1 MTEHLFHTL
10 QEEHLLDAKIPVD
23 AGDAPARWLAA
34 AEKPVAKELIEE
46 VVAIGSHDA
55 WPPVDTW
62 MTLAEKLL
70 SPLHSTINP
79 SQTVYDRLRGRM
91 LLADSDEFLVVKGS
105 LNGIQRFIYDV
116 RSTGALKNLRGRS
129 FYLNLLLDA
138 VVERLLSEFGL
149 TRAAVLYNS
158 GGTCCLFIP
167 YAAETEARF
176 EALANEI
183 RQRVF
188 ACHGE
193 QLVLLNA
200 VRATRQTIQK
210 DLSSL
215 LSELQNRKNRDK
227 YAPLRGFT
235 TEQCQLLFS
244 PQRPV
249 EESSARYVELG
260 GRLPQME
267 CMAVCHI
274 PQSIR
279 TDGVEPGGL
288 GVYYYLLRRSE
299 VAAFTMEG
307 TSLVLFNSYELPR
320 VTVPVRCE
328 FVAGCGT
335 RVQSFEE
342 LLGTD
347 SDLKRLGILRM
358 DVDNLGRMFR
368 ELGQGTD
375 ALLRY
380 AAMSRRLDLFFKRD
394 LNTLWVDGFS
404 RSTVIIYSG
413 GDDLFIAGE
422 WTQTLQLAREIHV
435 RFEKAFR
442 DAEVGVSGGM
452 SLVTAKYPIIR
463 AAELSA
469 EEESLAK
476 SFDYR
481 GEAKNAL
488 SLFGVPMRWNVEY
501 DAVKRAGEGM
511 ATLIEQQVLDKS
523 FITRLL
529 RYYENAS
536 FENQRVSP
544 LRLIWLIMYD
554 FNRLAERNKNNTRA
568 VTYLKQCINDI
579 ATGVSIGGTKVTS
592 PYHSL
597 QLLSVAARLAELNL
611 RTKQI

>member
-1 MTEHLFHTL
+1 MTEHLFHIL
-10 QEEHLLDAKIPVD
+10 QEEHLLNAKTPVD
-23 AGDAPARWLAA
+23 ADSAPAKWFAA
-34 AEKPVAKELIEE
+34 AGTPVAKAFIEE
-46 VVAIGSHDA
+46 VIAAGSRDA
-55 WPPVDTW
+55 WPSVDTW
-62 MTLAEKLL
+62 MTLAEKHL
-70 SPLHSTINP
+70 SPLRSTINP
-79 SQTVYDRLRGRM
+79 SQTVYDRLRGRT
-91 LLADSDEFLVVKGS
+91 LLTGSDEFLVVKGS
-105 LNGIQRFIYDV
+105 LSGIQRFIYDV
-116 RSTGALKNLRGRS
+116 RSAGALKNLRGRS

-158 GGTCCLFIP
+158 GGTCCLFIH

-249 EESSARYVELG
+249 EESSARYVEFG

-267 CMAVCHI
+267 CMAVCHT

-328 FVAGCGT
+328 FVAGCGA

-342 LLGTD
+342 LVGTD

-368 ELGQGTD
+368 ELGRGTD

-394 LNTLWVDGFS
+394 LNTLWLDGFS

-413 GDDLFIAGE
+413 GDDLFVAGE
-422 WTQTLQLAREIHV
+422 WTQTLQLARMIHD
-435 RFEKAFR
+435 RFEAAFR
-442 DAEVGVSGGM
+442 DAGAGLSGGM

-481 GEAKNAL
+481 GETKNAL

-501 DAVKRAGEGM
+501 DAVKRAGESM

-523 FITRLL
+523 FISRLL

>member
-34 AEKPVAKELIEE
+34 AEKPVAKTFIGE
-46 VVAIGSHDA
+46 VAAIGSHDT

-62 MTLAEKLL
+62 MTLAEKHL
-70 SPLHSTINP
+70 SPLCSTINP

-91 LLADSDEFLVVKGS
+91 LLAGSDEFLVVKGS
-105 LNGIQRFIYDV
+105 LSGIQRFIYDV
-116 RSTGALKNLRGRS
+116 RSAGALKNLRGRS

-167 YAAETEARF
+167 CAAETEVRF

-215 LSELQNRKNRDK
+215 LAELQNRKNRDK

-235 TEQCQLLFS
+235 VGQCRALFS

-260 GRLPQME
+260 GRLPQAE
-267 CMAVCHI
+267 CMAVCRT
-274 PQSIR
+274 PQSGR

-288 GVYYYLLRRSE
+288 GVCYYLLRRSE
-299 VAAFTMEG
+299 VAGFTAEG
-307 TSLVLFNSYELPR
+307 TSLVLFNSDELPR
-320 VTVPVRCE
+320 VTMPVRCE
-328 FVAGCGT
+328 FVAGCGA

-342 LLGTD
+342 LIGAD
-347 SDLKRLGILRM
+347 SVLKRLGILRM

-368 ELGQGTD
+368 ELGRGTD

-394 LNTLWVDGFS
+394 LNALWLDGFS

-422 WTQTLQLAREIHV
+422 WTRTLQLARVIHD
-435 RFEKAFR
+435 RFEAAFP
-442 DAEVGVSGGM
+442 DAEVGLSGGM

-481 GEAKNAL
+481 GETKNAL
-488 SLFGVPMRWNVEY
+488 SLFGVPMRWAVEY
-501 DAVKRAGEGM
+501 DAVRRIGEGM
-511 ATLIEQQVLDKS
+511 AALIEQQALDKS
-523 FITRLL
+523 FLSRLL
-529 RYYENAS
+529 RYYGNAR
-536 FENQRVSP
+536 FEGKRIVPPRLVWLIDYDLS
-544 LRLIWLIMYD
+544 RLIGRSRNNPTAARLI
-554 FNRLAERNKNNTRA
+554 R
-568 VTYLKQCINDI
+568 QCIADI
-579 ATGVSIGGTKVTS
+579 TTGTTLDGRAMDS

-597 QLLSVAARLAELNL
+597 QLLSVAARLAELKS
-611 RTKQI
+611 RTNNA